1 MRRRDLSRAL
11 FASAAGS
18 VLPLGKADA
27 ATLTPDVV
35 SSAVPS
41 SHGVDPT
48 GTTDSTAALQSWIDS
63 SWAMYNTV
71 DAQGMWNG
79 GGGVTPVLLLPPGKY
94 RISGTLYL
102 PTGVTLMGTGHPA
115 NTTSHTRI
123 VMDSTGIDPART
135 WSGSTVIPGGG
146 RVVPNPR
153 NGYYYTAG
161 QPGGSTGHSQ
171 PLWPTTAG
179 AEVRDGAVTWTCSGR
194 TSPGDNRNNPIL
206 KFRRGTARQGGALAN
221 SAMTATIQHL
231 EFWFVTMENSSFASP
246 LRGHGIAIGD
256 YPDGGTLAFDVDAC
270 DFRVIGCCFQHTPA
284 ALWAKDVARTPTT
297 RPDGFPGNRGIGVFF
312 EECEFDA
319 AAAHVY
325 ARNCDF
331 NLFFR
336 NCHFFGSLQSYRGC
350 TGKVVYN
357 NCYFQGGA
365 WIDAASEVNAF
376 TEFAAK
382 SCDAEP
388 PHNAPW
394 IAVDGVEVVDIS
406 QNTVTTAAQQGGI
419 YIRNARA
426 GSVSDNVLNNQG
438 SGAPPGTGYADFTAA
453 IKLINCQ
460 SVKVGN
466 NSITAT
472 DAGSYGGFGIL
483 TGSDGGVSRYNFV
496 NGNCVTAPYEGAKLN
511 GQRRF
516 INLVAGDIRGVNY
529 DRRDGDRLS
538 GADIAS

>member
-1 MRRRDLSRAL
+1 MRRRDLSKAL
-11 FASAAGS
+11 IASAAGS
-18 VLPLGKADA
+18 VLPLANA
-27 ATLTPDVV
+27 AAIPAPDV
-35 SSAVPS
+35 SPSAGPL

-48 GTTDSTAALQSWIDS
+48 GVTDSTAALQNWIDA

-71 DAQGMWNG
+71 DEQGMWNG

-102 PTGVTLMGTGHPA
+102 PTGVTLMGVGHPA

-135 WSGSTVIPGGG
+135 WSASVDVPGGG

-161 QPGGSTGHSQ
+161 LSGGSTGPAQ
-171 PLWPTTAG
+171 PLWPTTVG
-179 AEVRDGAVTWTCSGR
+179 GQVRDGTITWTCSGR
-194 TSPGDNRNNPIL
+194 TSRGDNRNKPIL
-206 KFRRGTARQGGALAN
+206 KFRRGTTPRGGALAN

-231 EFWFVTMENSSFASP
+231 EFWFVTMENSSFANP
-246 LRGHGIAIGD
+246 LRGHGIASGD

-284 ALWAKDVARTPTT
+284 ALWARDVSRVRAT
-297 RPDGFPGNRGIGVFF
+297 RPDGFPGDRGIGIFF

-319 AAAHVY
+319 AATHVY

-336 NCHFFGSLQSYRGC
+336 NCHFFASQHHYRGC

-365 WIDAASEVNAF
+365 WIDAAGGTNAF

-382 SCDAEP
+382 SCDVEP
-388 PHNAPW
+388 PQRSPW
-394 IAVDGVEVVDIS
+394 ITVDRAELVDIS
-406 QNTVTTAAQQGGI
+406 QNTISTAAQQGGI

-438 SGAPPGTGYADFTAA
+438 SGAPAGSGYADFTAA
-453 IKLINCQ
+453 IKLIDCQ

-466 NSITAT
+466 NNITAT
-472 DAGSYGGFGIL
+472 DSASYGGFGIL
-483 TGSDGGVSRYNFV
+483 TASDRGISRDNFV
-496 NGNCVTAPYEGAKLN
+496 NGNCVTAPYQGTKVN
-511 GQRRF
+511 GQDRF
-516 INLVAGDIRGVNY
+516 INLAAGDIRGVNY
-529 DRRDGDRLS
+529 DRRNGSGLS